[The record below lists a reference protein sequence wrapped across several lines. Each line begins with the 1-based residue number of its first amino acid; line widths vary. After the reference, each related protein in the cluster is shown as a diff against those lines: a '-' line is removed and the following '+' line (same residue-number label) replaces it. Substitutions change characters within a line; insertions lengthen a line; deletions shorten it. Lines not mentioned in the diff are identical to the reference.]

1 MNSKCL
7 IALNLAN
14 EYLSPKKL
22 AHSLRVVQYAME
34 DYDFFHPVGVDNED
48 IFIVALLHDIV
59 EDTKCTFKDLE
70 DKGLPKYLISWI
82 KEITKEEDEEYLDY
96 IKKIGSSVAILV
108 KRADIK
114 DHLLLTETLTDKLK
128 DKYLP
133 AISYL
138 L

>member
-1 MNSKCL
+1 MDSKCL
-7 IALNLAN
+7 IALSIAN
-14 EYLSPKKL
+14 EYLPPKKL
-22 AHSLRVVQYAME
+22 AHSLRVAQYAME

-48 IFIVALLHDIV
+48 IFIVALLHDVI
-59 EDTKCTFKDLE
+59 EDTKCTLQDLK
-70 DKGLPKYLISWI
+70 DKGLSKYLISYI
-82 KEITKEEDEEYLDY
+82 EEITRKEDEEYLDY
-96 IKKIGSSVAILV
+96 IKSIGSSVAILV